1 MPVSGD
7 ANGGI
12 GLPEDERIGYRTYR
26 RPRVLWRHPNA
37 FLESAMQ
44 HRIDWSKQAPEAY
57 KAMAALEQALTRT
70 GLEHDLLE
78 LVRLRASQINGCAY
92 CVNLH
97 ANDARKAGE
106 REARLQTLCVWR
118 ETAYFTERERA
129 ALAWVESL
137 TRLADCGAPQGEYEA
152 LLEHFEP
159 AEVVNL
165 TLAIATINA
174 WNRFGV
180 GFAMVAG

>member
-1 MPVSGD
+1 
-7 ANGGI
+7 
-12 GLPEDERIGYRTYR
+12 
-26 RPRVLWRHPNA
+26 
-37 FLESAMQ
+37 MQ
-44 HRIDWSKQAPEAY
+44 HRIDWSKQAPDAY

-106 REARLQTLCVWR
+106 TEARLQTLSVWR
-118 ETAYFTERERA
+118 ETAYFTPRERA

-137 TRLADCGAPQGEYEA
+137 TRLPEDGAPQGQYEA
-152 LLEHFEP
+152 LQEHFEP

-180 GFAMVAG
+180 GFAMVPA